1 MSYLKLNLLCTYK
14 HEEVEGKHNVLDDL
28 SAASQTHTED
38 KDMKSWYG
46 ISKAVNF
53 QSFIL
58 LFSYTMSL
66 LLYSFN
72 CVNTMR
78 LIT

>member
-28 SAASQTHTED
+28 SAASQTHTKD
-38 KDMKSWYG
+38 KDMKSWCG

-53 QSFIL
+53 QSLIL
-58 LFSYTMSL
+58 
-66 LLYSFN
+66 
-72 CVNTMR
+72 
-78 LIT
+78 

>member
-53 QSFIL
+53 QVLYFNFLIL
-58 LFSYTMSL
+58 WVYCYIHSIVWIQ
-66 LLYSFN
+66 
-72 CVNTMR
+72 CD
-78 LIT
+78 

>member
-14 HEEVEGKHNVLDDL
+14 HEEVDGKHNVLDDL

-58 LFSYTMSL
+58 
-66 LLYSFN
+66 
-72 CVNTMR
+72 
-78 LIT
+78 